1 MLNATFKNNSVIS
14 WLFYWWRTQEYPE
27 KITDLTQVTDKTN
40 VVSSTPHHEEMAF
53 WWDWPLWGGQN
64 IWWNK
69 KRKIFSNWGKF
80 CHFDYTTDKLFGEVH
95 FVCPI
100 FTYPIHV
107 CILHIYLYQVSL
119 WLGFNFILFCHHSQ
133 FQSDRCYYFKEVY
146 HQYWYLSFRRSN
158 VVPFNL

>member
-1 MLNATFKNNSVIS
+1 VLNATFKNNSVIS

-27 KITDLTQVTDKTN
+27 KITDLTQVTDKKMLYR
-40 VVSSTPHHEEMAF
+40 VRLIMRK
-53 WWDWPLWGGQN
+53 WPFGEIGLYEGDKIFGE
-64 IWWNK
+64 IK

-119 WLGFNFILFCHHSQ
+119 WSGFNSILVCHHSQ
-133 FQSDRCYYFKEVY
+133 VY

-158 VVPFNL
+158 VVPYNL